1 MATAASIRV
10 VSPASKLPDL
20 ELRNVFGTGREGRWE
35 TVQQLFREQIEPLY
49 GAQGNLLKELPESE
63 TLKTRL
69 LVAEKEPVGVL
80 VYKTAKEDP
89 HQKQLGRYLEIKVLH
104 GDEKRPDARNF
115 LLDHLLDLAKEHKID
130 SLCIRTSKQAPLIP
144 FLGKN
149 GFQVMEEKD
158 GLVLYS
164 RKIENLSNGSR
175 KRKTEDDK
183 SPLEGSRGGK
193 EEKPDRPK
201 LSPSSS
207 SRPSAEPSVHLSP
220 NSAKGDP
227 LLRRPDDDEG
237 QDYKRSRN
245 DKGEKQGRSPEP
257 APYRPPSVSQLKQ
270 HFEPSPAPTPASRM
284 IEGIPRILSS
294 KVIAENKLLLER
306 AKKETR
312 DNIPLKMVYLKPILD
327 GRKTIE
333 GRINNGPFQRLKEGN
348 FIRFH
353 CQSTE
358 AYCLVTKVTKYSS
371 FAEMLQT
378 EGIKPCLPDVNS
390 LQEGI
395 RIYDSIPGYADKA
408 NRFGVLAIHIR
419 VLR

>member
-1 MATAASIRV
+1 MAAAS
-10 VSPASKLPDL
+10 VSVIPPKLPEL

-49 GAQGNLLKELPESE
+49 GSQGNLLKELPESE
-63 TLKTRL
+63 KLKTRL

-80 VYKTAKEDP
+80 VYQIATEDP
-89 HQKQLGRYLEIKVLH
+89 HQKQLGRYLEVKVLH

-115 LLDHLLDLAKEHKID
+115 LLDHLLDLAKEHHTD

-144 FLGKN
+144 FLEKN
-149 GFQVMEEKD
+149 RFQVMEEKD

-183 SPLEGSRGGK
+183 SPLEGSRNGK
-193 EEKPDRPK
+193 EERPDRPR

-207 SRPSAEPSVHLSP
+207 RSAAEPRSVHLSP
-220 NSAKGDP
+220 HSTKGDP
-227 LLRRPDDDEG
+227 LSRRPEDDEG

-245 DKGEKQGRSPEP
+245 EKGEKQGRSPEP
-257 APYRPPSVSQLKQ
+257 APYRPPSVSHLRQQ
-270 HFEPSPAPTPASRM
+270 FEPRPSHVPLPAAVD
-284 IEGIPRILSS
+284 GIPRILSS
-294 KVIAENKLLLER
+294 KVVAENKSLLER

-312 DNIPLKMVYLKPILD
+312 DNIPLKMIYLRPIID

-333 GRINNGPFQRLKEGN
+333 GRINNGPFKKLQEGH

-353 CQSTE
+353 CQNTE
-358 AYCLVTKVTKYSS
+358 AYCQVTKVNRYSS
-371 FAEMLQT
+371 FAEMLQK
-378 EGIKPCLPDVNS
+378 EGVKPCLPDVPS

-395 RIYDSIPGYADKA
+395 RIYDNIPGYADKA
-408 NRFGVLAIHIR
+408 RQFGVLAIHIR
-419 VLR
+419 VLK

>member
-1 MATAASIRV
+1 MAAAAS
-10 VSPASKLPDL
+10 VSIIPPKLPEL
-20 ELRNVFGTGREGRWE
+20 ELRNVFGTGREGRWD
-35 TVQQLFREQIEPLY
+35 TVQQLFRDQIEPLY
-49 GAQGNLLKELPESE
+49 GSQSKLLKELPESE

-80 VYKTAKEDP
+80 VYQIATDDP
-89 HQKQLGRYLEIKVLH
+89 QKQLGRYLEIKVLH
-104 GDEKRPDARNF
+104 GNEKRPDARNF
-115 LLDHLLDLAKEHKID
+115 LLDHLLDLAKEHKVE

-175 KRKTEDDK
+175 KRKTEEDK
-183 SPLEGSRGGK
+183 SPLEGSRNGK
-193 EEKPDRPK
+193 EEKLDRPR

-207 SRPSAEPSVHLSP
+207 SRPAAEPRSVHLSP
-220 NSAKGDP
+220 NSNKGDSHS
-227 LLRRPDDDEG
+227 RRPEDDQG

-245 DKGEKQGRSPEP
+245 EKGEKQGRSPEP
-257 APYRPPSVSQLKQ
+257 APYRPPSVSHLRQQ
-270 HFEPSPAPTPASRM
+270 FEPRPAPLPAAVD
-284 IEGIPRILSS
+284 GIPRILSS
-294 KVIAENKLLLER
+294 KVVAENKSLLER

-312 DNIPLKMVYLKPILD
+312 DNIPLKMIYLRPIID

-333 GRINNGPFQRLKEGN
+333 GRINNGPFQKLKEGN
-348 FIRFH
+348 FIRFF
-353 CQSTE
+353 CQNTE
-358 AYCLVTKVTKYSS
+358 AYCQVTKVNKYSS
-371 FAEMLQT
+371 FAEMLQQ
-378 EGIKPCLPDVNS
+378 EGVKPCLPDVNS

-395 RIYDSIPGYADKA
+395 RIYDAIPGYAEKA
-408 NRFGVLAIHIR
+408 NRCGVLAIHIR